1 MPQQRDLNRTRERIM
16 AAAQKEFAA
25 HGFAGART
33 DAIARRARVN
43 ERMIFYCF
51 DSKEGLYRAVLAQ
64 KLSAETSMIE
74 STPDQDFISSL
85 VKGFAKTC
93 ADIDA
98 LRMWQW
104 EALDRSNR
112 KLVAEKERRAY
123 LRAELAHWRRAKD
136 SGILPPDADEEM
148 LLLVR
153 AALCTFPLALPQ
165 VTSLVTGMDPLDPE
179 FQRKWRACLEWIGQR
194 LFASTLTRG
203 DKLEREKADD
213 SVGQSREPIK
223 TSEQPDATRRAKRE
237 QERLADE
244 EAGNQGPNE

>member
-74 STPDQDFISSL
+74 STPDEDFTSSL
-85 VKGFAKTC
+85 VKGFGKTC

-98 LRMWQW
+98 LRMWLW
-104 EALDRSNR
+104 EALDTSNR

-123 LRAELAHWRRAKD
+123 FQAEVASWRRAKD

-165 VTSLVTGMDPLDPE
+165 VTSLVTGMDPLDPV
-179 FQRKWRACLEWIGQR
+179 FRRKWSACMEWIGQR
-194 LFASTLTRG
+194 LFTPTLTRG
-203 DKLEREKADD
+203 DELEREKADD
-213 SVGQSREPIK
+213 SAGQNRGPSK
-223 TSEQPDATRRAKRE
+223 TRPQPDATRRAKRE
-237 QERLADE
+237 QERSADE
-244 EAGNQGPNE
+244 EAGNQGANE